1 MCIIGFFGGI
11 LVAVAAPPYRITA
24 IVIAVVSFIGAKF
37 ALKKSE
43 KSHNE
48 SRQKCKKCGGS
59 MIGAGY
65 KYKLGKIYKEG
76 LSGVKYILPV
86 VTVTCPQ
93 CGKETVITSE
103 KVYVSGSSIEEMEQ
117 AVETQFNGYYR

>member
-1 MCIIGFFGGI
+1 MDYTRRVHYWIFRRNFSS
-11 LVAVAAPPYRITA
+11 VAAPPYRITA
-24 IVIAVVSFIGAKF
+24 IVIAVVSF
-37 ALKKSE
+37 
-43 KSHNE
+43 
-48 SRQKCKKCGGS
+48 
-59 MIGAGY
+59 IGAGY

-86 VTVTCPQ
+86 VTVTCPH